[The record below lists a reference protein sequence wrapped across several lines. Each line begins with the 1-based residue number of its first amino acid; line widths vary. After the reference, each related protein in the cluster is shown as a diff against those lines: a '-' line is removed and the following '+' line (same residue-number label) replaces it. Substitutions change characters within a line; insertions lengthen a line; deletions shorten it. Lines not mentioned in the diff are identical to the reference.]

1 MENYQLKLEGPW
13 DEVKE
18 KLKEAN
24 TELTDD
30 DLTYQPGEEKELL
43 ERLAA
48 KLNKDV
54 DAIKAWIESV
64 SFNSGIAS

>member
-1 MENYQLKLEGPW
+1 MENYQLKLDGPW